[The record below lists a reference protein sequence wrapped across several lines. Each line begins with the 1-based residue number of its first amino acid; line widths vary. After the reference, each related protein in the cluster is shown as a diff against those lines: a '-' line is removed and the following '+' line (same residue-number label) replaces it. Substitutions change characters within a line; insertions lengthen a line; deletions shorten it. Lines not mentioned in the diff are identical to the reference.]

1 MTLSCLEMSRYLIL
15 NNELQRISNDNTL
28 KNKEIIAEYVSQE
41 LKELEH
47 KKQMDHFK

>member
-1 MTLSCLEMSRYLIL
+1 MSRYLIL
-15 NNELQRISNDNTL
+15 NNELQRINNDITL

-47 KKQMDHFK
+47 KKTNGPF